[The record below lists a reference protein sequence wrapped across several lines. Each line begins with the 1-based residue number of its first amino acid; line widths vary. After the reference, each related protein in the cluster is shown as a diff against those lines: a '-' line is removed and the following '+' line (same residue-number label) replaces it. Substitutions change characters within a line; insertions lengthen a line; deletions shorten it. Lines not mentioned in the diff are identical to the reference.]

1 MVRRPVHAP
10 GSVLEPVVGLAAAQT
25 SASATPVAAVSATRV
40 ELLADLS
47 VCALVDEAEL
57 TPKPALVDRRGS
69 GAHGDMDL
77 GMLCR
82 SAHALRPTFA
92 ALAAR
97 ARGRAPSQRLREELA
112 AIGRRGEREMLTVT
126 AGVNTHRGAIW
137 TLGLL
142 AAAASM
148 AALDARPACIAALAG
163 RVAAFPDRYSPHET
177 SHGSLVTRRYGVAG
191 ARGEARCGFPHVVGV
206 ALPALRAAR
215 AAGRSEQ
222 SARLDALVALIVRV
236 EDTCLLHR
244 GGHAALQD
252 AQTGARA
259 VLAAGGS
266 ATVAG
271 RRALRLLEA
280 ALLRHNASPGGSAD
294 LLAGALLLDS
304 LDNAA
309 HGGENVPEE
318 VA

>member
-1 MVRRPVHAP
+1 LGTAN
-10 GSVLEPVVGLAAAQT
+10 T
-25 SASATPVAAVSATRV
+25 SASATPAAAVSATWV
-40 ELLADLS
+40 ELLADLA
-47 VCALVDEAEL
+47 VYALVDEAEL

-82 SAHALRPTFA
+82 SAHALRATFA

-97 ARGRAPSQRLREELA
+97 AHGRAPSQRLREELA
-112 AIGRRGEREMLTVT
+112 AIGRCGEREMLAVT
-126 AGVNTHRGAIW
+126 GGVNTHRGAIW

-142 AAAASM
+142 VAAASM
-148 AALDARPACIAALAG
+148 APLDAGPASIAALAG
-163 RVAAFPDRYSPHET
+163 QVVAFPDRYSPYET

-191 ARGEARCGFPHVVGV
+191 ARGEARRGFPHVVGV
-206 ALPALRAAR
+206 ALPALRGAR
-215 AAGRSEQ
+215 AAGRSEE
-222 SARLDALVALIVRV
+222 SARLDALVALMIHVD
-236 EDTCLLHR
+236 DTCLLHR
-244 GGHAALQD
+244 GGRAALQH
-252 AQTGARA
+252 AQTGACA

-294 LLAGALLLDS
+294 LLAGALLLDG
-304 LDNAA
+304 LHDAA

>member
-1 MVRRPVHAP
+1 MATAH
-10 GSVLEPVVGLAAAQT
+10 T
-25 SASATPVAAVSATRV
+25 SATATPAAAVSATRV
-40 ELLADLS
+40 EVLADLA

-92 ALAAR
+92 ALAAQ
-97 ARGRAPSQRLREELA
+97 AHGRAPSQRLREELA
-112 AIGRRGEREMLTVT
+112 AIGRQGERKMLAATG
-126 AGVNTHRGAIW
+126 GVNTHRGAIW

-148 AALDARPACIAALAG
+148 APLDAGPASVAALAG
-163 RVAAFPDRYSPHET
+163 RVAAFPDRYSPYET

-191 ARGEARCGFPHVVGV
+191 ARGEAQCGFPRVVGV
-206 ALPALRAAR
+206 ALPALR
-215 AAGRSEQ
+215 G
-222 SARLDALVALIVRV
+222 ARLDALVALIVHV
-236 EDTCLLHR
+236 DDTCLLHR
-244 GGHAALQD
+244 GGRAALQD

-271 RRALRLLEA
+271 RRALWLLET